1 VALILVLLLLVTACN
16 ANDPAPVIQPTA
28 VVLPQPTAIADS
40 LTPSSTSGF
49 GEATTARQIVEVRI
63 DHARDLSEI
72 LVQAGDTVEVGS
84 TLAQLSGYAA
94 ELSWEAQ
101 LAEEQ
106 LAEARA
112 RLAQAEAD
120 LVVAHEG
127 AASAHEQAV
136 GEAAARVTKL
146 SRQVAALQRQKQIAD
161 AELAQARA
169 TTEYRQ
175 RWLDIL
181 KPLQEF
187 DPWGDLPYL
196 VGTQSGPKGLRSDLA
211 YRESLARAEYELHL
225 AELEETIARLE
236 WADATAELEETQ
248 ADLEAAQA
256 TLEHL
261 QATSLPLAPR
271 PSLEVYEASV
281 RIGEIRLAQARARL
295 EETVIRSLV
304 VGKVLDV
311 KVDRVVGNEATMVIR
326 IMAEHRPE
334 PRPERDEGPA
344 EGR

>member
-1 VALILVLLLLVTACN
+1 MALVLVLLLLVTACN
-16 ANDPAPVIQPTA
+16 ANDPAPVVQPTA
-28 VVLPQPTAIADS
+28 VVLPQPTAVADPPI
-40 LTPSSTSGF
+40 PSSTSGF
-49 GEATTARQIVEVRI
+49 GEATTARQIVVVHI
-63 DHARDLSEI
+63 GHTRDLSEI
-72 LVQAGDTVEVGS
+72 LVRAGDTVEVGS

-94 ELSWEAQ
+94 ELSREVQ

-106 LAEARA
+106 LADARA

-120 LVVAHEG
+120 LVAAREG

-136 GEAAARVTKL
+136 AEAAARVTKL
-146 SRQVAALQRQKQIAD
+146 SRQVAALQRQRQIAD
-161 AELAQARA
+161 AKLAQARA
-169 TTEYRQ
+169 TTEFRQ

-196 VGTQSGPKGLRSDLA
+196 VGSQSGPQGLRSDLS
-211 YRESLARAEYELHL
+211 YREALARAEYQLRL
-225 AELEETIARLE
+225 AELDETIARLE
-236 WADATAELEETQ
+236 WADAAAELEEAQ

-256 TLEHL
+256 TLEDL
-261 QATSLPLAPR
+261 QAASLPLAPR
-271 PSLEVYEASV
+271 PSLDVYKASV

-311 KVDRVVGNEATMVIR
+311 RVDRVVGNEATVVIR
-326 IMAEHRPE
+326 IMAER
-334 PRPERDEGPA
+334 
-344 EGR
+344 